1 MKVTFEVEP
10 KEFVEMAKEF
20 ANMSMQSTHTTT
32 QLKDWA
38 TFGWPMFDKP
48 KGEEK

>member
-20 ANMSMQSTHTTT
+20 ANMSMQSTNTTT